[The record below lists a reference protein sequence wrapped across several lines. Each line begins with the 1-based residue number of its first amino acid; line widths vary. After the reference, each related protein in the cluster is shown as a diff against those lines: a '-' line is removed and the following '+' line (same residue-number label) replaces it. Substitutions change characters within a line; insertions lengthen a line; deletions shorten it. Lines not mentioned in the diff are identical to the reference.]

1 MIFLNQEENPIMMDN
16 SHKNGQKI
24 ANHKRKRSI
33 TINTVLEEKLRDIQG
48 QLIGS
53 TKSNWSLSLIVNVLI
68 ISGLLAL
75 DKLSKED
82 FHKIKYFIESDKIT
96 FNHNTVRDYVEQIIK
111 A

>member
-1 MIFLNQEENPIMMDN
+1 MMNN
-16 SHKNGQKI
+16 SHKNGQKN
-24 ANHKRKRSI
+24 ANHKRKRKI
-33 TINTVLEEKLRDIQG
+33 NINTVLKEKIKDIQS
-48 QLIGS
+48 QLISS

-82 FHKIKYFIESDKIT
+82 LHKIKYFIESDKIT

>member
-1 MIFLNQEENPIMMDN
+1 MP
-16 SHKNGQKI
+16 SVHKNKQEVP
-24 ANHKRKRSI
+24 NQKRKRSI
-33 TINTVLEEKLRDIQG
+33 TINTILEEKLREIQS

-53 TKSNWSLSLIVNVLI
+53 TKTSWSLSMIVNVLI

-82 FHKIKYFIESDKIT
+82 LHKIKYFIESDKIT
-96 FNHNTVRDYVEQIIK
+96 FNHKPVRDFVEQIIK

>member
-1 MIFLNQEENPIMMDN
+1 MMAN
-16 SHKNGQKI
+16 SHNNSQKI

-33 TINTVLEEKLRDIQG
+33 TINTVLEEKLRDIQS

-53 TKSNWSLSLIVNVLI
+53 TKSNWSLSMIVNVLI

-82 FHKIKYFIESDKIT
+82 LHKIKYFIESDKIT
-96 FNHNTVRDYVEQIIK
+96 FNHKPVRDFVEQIIK

>member
-1 MIFLNQEENPIMMDN
+1 MMNN

-24 ANHKRKRSI
+24 TNHKRKRSI

-82 FHKIKYFIESDKIT
+82 LHKIKYFIESDKIT
-96 FNHNTVRDYVEQIIK
+96 FNHKPVRDFVEQIIK

>member
-1 MIFLNQEENPIMMDN
+1 MMNN

-33 TINTVLEEKLRDIQG
+33 TINTVLEEKLRDMQS
-48 QLIGS
+48 QLIGN
-53 TKSNWSLSLIVNVLI
+53 TKSNWSLSMIVNVLI

-82 FHKIKYFIESDKIT
+82 LHKIKYFIESDKIT
-96 FNHNTVRDYVEQIIK
+96 FNHKTVKDFVEQIIK